1 MHARCDT
8 QGAVLADDGGMMP
21 GSAMDDA
28 VAAKLWEVSAT
39 AAVAASASDD
49 KPA

>member
-1 MHARCDT
+1 MHPWCDT

-28 VAAKLWEVSAT
+28 VAAKLWEVSAG
-39 AAVAASASDD
+39 AVAAAAS
-49 KPA
+49 KG